1 MKVLAFNGSP
11 RKSWNTAIL
20 LKKALEGAA
29 AQGAATELINLY
41 DLNFKGCISCFECKR
56 TNGPNYGRCA
66 VKDDLMPVLQK
77 AAAADVLI
85 LGSPIY
91 LGAVTG
97 VMHAFLERLIF
108 PYLSYNADH
117 SSLFGR
123 KIQTGF
129 IYTYG
134 APEERMKKMGFDQP
148 TQVNEWLLSYIFGAS
163 ETLLV
168 NDTYQFDDYSKYETS
183 GTNVSEK
190 QKRRA
195 EVFPKDCQKAFEM
208 GARLANYKGV
218 AANETCIVGN

>member
-1 MKVLAFNGSP
+1 MKVVAFNGSP
-11 RKSWNTAIL
+11 RKSWNTANL
-20 LKKALEGAA
+20 LKMALEGAA
-29 AQGAATELINLY
+29 SQGAATELINLY

-66 VKDDLMPVLQK
+66 VKDDLKPVLQK
-77 AAAADVLI
+77 AAVADVLI

-117 SSLFGR
+117 TSLFGR

-129 IYTYG
+129 IYTFG

-148 TQVNEWLLSYIFGAS
+148 TQVNEWLLGYIFGAS

-183 GTNVSEK
+183 GINAAEK
-190 QKRRA
+190 LKRRN
-195 EVFPKDCQKAFEM
+195 EEFPRECKKAFEM
-208 GARLANYKGV
+208 GVRLTNFNKI
-218 AANETCIVGN
+218 EP

>member
-1 MKVLAFNGSP
+1 MKVVAFNGSP
-11 RKSWNTAIL
+11 RKSWNTANL
-20 LKKALEGAA
+20 LKMALEGAA
-29 AQGAATELINLY
+29 SQGAVTELINLY

-66 VKDDLMPVLQK
+66 VKDDLKPVLQK

-117 SSLFGR
+117 TSLFGR

-129 IYTYG
+129 IYTFG

-148 TQVNEWLLSYIFGAS
+148 TQVNEWLLGYIFGAS

-183 GTNVSEK
+183 GINAAEK
-190 QKRRA
+190 LKRRN
-195 EVFPKDCQKAFEM
+195 EEFPRECKKAFEM
-208 GARLANYKGV
+208 GVRLTNFNKI
-218 AANETCIVGN
+218 EP

>member
-1 MKVLAFNGSP
+1 MKVIAFNGSP

-29 AQGAATELINLY
+29 SRGAETELINLY

-56 TNGPNYGRCA
+56 KNGPSYGQCA
-66 VKDDLMPVLQK
+66 VKDELMPVLKK
-77 AAAADVLI
+77 AAESDAII

-108 PYLSYNADH
+108 PYLAYNADH
-117 SSLFGR
+117 TSIFGR
-123 KIQTGF
+123 EIKTGF
-129 IYTYG
+129 IYTLG
-134 APEERMKKMGFDQP
+134 ATEDRMKQMEFDQP
-148 TQVNEWLLSYIFGAS
+148 SKINELLLSRIFGAS

-183 GTNVSEK
+183 SINVSAKEK
-190 QKRRA
+190 RK
-195 EVFPKDCQKAFEM
+195 EEEFPKDCQKAFDM
-208 GARLANYKGV
+208 GVR
-218 AANETCIVGN
+218 IVIKYVDH

>member
-1 MKVLAFNGSP
+1 MKVIALNGSP

-29 AQGAATELINLY
+29 SQGAETELINLY

-56 TNGPNYGRCA
+56 KNGISYGQCA
-66 VKDDLMPVLQK
+66 VKDELMPVLKK
-77 AAAADVLI
+77 AAEADSIV

-108 PYLSYNADH
+108 PYLTYSADH
-117 SSLFGR
+117 TSIFSH

-129 IYTYG
+129 IYTLG
-134 APEERMKKMGFDQP
+134 APEDRMKQMGFDQP
-148 TQVNEWLLSYIFGAS
+148 SKINEWLLSLVFGAS

-168 NDTYQFDDYSKYETS
+168 NDTYQFEDYSKYETS
-183 GTNVSEK
+183 SINVSEK
-190 QKRRA
+190 EKRRK
-195 EVFPKDCQKAFEM
+195 EEFPKDCQKAFDM
-208 GARLANYKGV
+208 GVRL
-218 AANETCIVGN
+218 VG